1 MQQRD
6 VIDFLSRPESYGL
19 AAGEKVQR
27 LDTHISIVFL
37 AGDYAYK
44 LKRAIQLPFVDFR
57 TIESRQHFCELE
69 LEINRTF
76 SPNLYIETLA
86 VGVEDGFALGGNG
99 EVVDWLVKMHR
110 FDQSNLFDRLCEEN
124 KLEEDALLRLVD
136 RVFECYEHA
145 KRDSSF
151 GGLGGMQRA
160 FEGHYLA
167 LDACPAHVF
176 EQGQISDL
184 KQRVSETLGMC
195 GELLEGR
202 RYNGFVRHCHGD
214 LHLRNICFFNNAVT
228 LFDAIEFEP
237 DYAVIDILYDLSFL
251 LMDLIHRGR
260 SDFAN
265 LVLNRYLALSGDI
278 SGLKVLGVFL
288 SSRATI
294 RAHVSAVASKNQK
307 TKRETEFLEKEARC
321 YLQEARQFLKKQ
333 SPTLIAIGGLSGC
346 GKSVLAKGL
355 APHIGHAPGAFV
367 ARTDMIRKRVLGVKP
382 WEKLS
387 QDGYSRAATQRT
399 YKQLYQEIEDALQSG
414 NSVIV
419 DGVFAKPGERN
430 KLEKLAAKLGVSFLG
445 FWLSAPL
452 DVLEQRVTHRRNDV
466 SDADVSVV
474 RMQAGYDI
482 GKMDW
487 VKLDA
492 SQDIESVLEKSLSIL
507 DAGLESCKN

>member
-6 VIDFLSRPESYGL
+6 VIDFLSRPTSYGL
-19 AAGEKVQR
+19 TADEKVQR

-57 TIESRQHFCELE
+57 TLDSRKHFCALE
-69 LEINRTF
+69 LEVNRAF
-76 SPNLYIETLA
+76 SPNLYIDTVALT
-86 VGVEDGFALGGNG
+86 GGDGLALGGKG

-110 FDQSNLFDRLCEEN
+110 FDQSNLFDHLCEEN

-136 RVFECYEHA
+136 RVFECYERA
-145 KRDSSF
+145 KHDHSF
-151 GGLGGMQRA
+151 GGLAGMQRA

-176 EQGQISDL
+176 EQGEISDL
-184 KQRVSETLGMC
+184 KQHVSEALGMC
-195 GELLEGR
+195 GDLLEER
-202 RYNGFVRHCHGD
+202 RKNGLVRHCHGD
-214 LHLRNICFFNNAVT
+214 LHLRNICFFNNEVT

-237 DYAVIDILYDLSFL
+237 DFAVIDILYDLSFL

-260 SDFAN
+260 PDFAN

-307 TKRETEFLEKEARC
+307 TKSETEFLEKEARC
-321 YLQEARQFLKKQ
+321 YLQEGHRFLKKQ
-333 SPTLIAIGGLSGC
+333 RPVLIAIGGLSGC

-355 APHIGHAPGAFV
+355 APHVGQAPGAFI

-399 YKQLYQEIEDALQSG
+399 YRQLYQEIEGALQSG
-414 NSVIV
+414 YSVIV
-419 DGVFAKPGERN
+419 DGVFAKPEERH
-430 KLEKLAAKLGVSFLG
+430 KLERLAEKMHVPFFG

-452 DVLEQRVTHRRNDV
+452 DVLEQRVSNRRNDV

-487 VKLDA
+487 KKLDA
-492 SQDIESVLEKSLSIL
+492 SQDIESILEKSLFIL
-507 DAGLESCKN
+507 DASLES